1 MRVRCKLTIQY
12 ESEHKAELINE
23 IIKVDNEEY
32 IKSKVNKNKIIAD
45 AEMSDN
51 ILSLLY
57 TIDDFLLFLDF
68 IMRIMNRIELKQ

>member
-1 MRVRCKLTIQY
+1 MRVSCKLTIQY
-12 ESEHKAELINE
+12 ESEQKAELINE
-23 IIKVDNEEY
+23 IIKFDNEGY
-32 IKSKVNKNKIIAD
+32 INSKVNKNKIIAD

-68 IMRIMNRIELKQ
+68 IMRIMDRIELKR